1 MFSGVRIGSEAL
13 FLVRELRY
21 TYPFETDI
29 NKESLETSRP
39 TPETFKMVNQS
50 FKIAHEMT
58 KCLTAYKMRNKGN
71 NDA

>member
-13 FLVRELRY
+13 FLVKELRY

-39 TPETFKMVNQS
+39 TPETFEIFNYQS
-50 FKIAHEMT
+50 FKIA
-58 KCLTAYKMRNKGN
+58 LLVNVV
-71 NDA
+71 